1 MNICPI
7 TYEDCEE
14 GRYSQKG
21 LGLLSRRLSKLDDFP
36 YSAEEQVREAALR
49 ATKMSIQ
56 GVQPKLSVSLNIKKA
71 FLKWSIRVVNLS
83 SSPRLP
89 TMPNFPKTKI

>member
-56 GVQPKLSVSLNIKKA
+56 GCNPS
-71 FLKWSIRVVNLS
+71 
-83 SSPRLP
+83 
-89 TMPNFPKTKI
+89 